1 MVVAKLSD
9 SDEQG
14 NLYVDINETLLYKG
28 LLFICNSGPFFI
40 LIITITNMTTFKIKT
55 AYKRLLAD
63 TLTPVS
69 IYLKLRDRFVNS
81 ILLESSDY
89 RGSDNSFSYIC
100 CDPVASFQLNQ
111 EAIEIKYPDD
121 TTENIK
127 LESRKDAID
136 HLQQFAAKFIHEEN
150 SFPFITNGLF
160 GHITYDSVSYFEDIQ
175 IQDVNEET
183 AIDQIYY
190 QVFRYVIVINH
201 FKNELYIFEHNY
213 NGEETNDKTSLQQL
227 ETLIQNRNFPSYSFT
242 IASKET
248 SNVTDDEMRGVITK
262 CIDHC
267 LRGDVFQIVPSRRF
281 SREFTGDEFNVY
293 RALRSINPSPYLFYF
308 DYGSYKIFGSSPE
321 KQIFI
326 KGNKAE
332 IHPIAGT
339 FRRTGDDQ
347 SDAIAAQKLLDDPK
361 ETAEHVMLVD
371 LARNDLSR
379 NCDEVC
385 VENYKEVQYYSHV
398 IHLVSKVVGKTRPDT
413 NPLQLVA
420 DTFPAGTLSG
430 APKHMAMTLINDLE
444 NSNRSIYGGAIGFMG
459 FNGDFNH
466 AIAIRTFLSK
476 NNSLFYQA
484 GMGVVAKSD
493 VESELQ
499 EVNNKL
505 AALRSAL
512 DAAEKI

>member
-1 MVVAKLSD
+1 
-9 SDEQG
+9 
-14 NLYVDINETLLYKG
+14 
-28 LLFICNSGPFFI
+28 
-40 LIITITNMTTFKIKT
+40 MTTFYIKT
-55 AYKRLLAD
+55 TQKRLLAD

-111 EAIEIKYPDD
+111 DEIHIKYPDES
-121 TTENIK
+121 TENIQLK
-127 LESRKDAID
+127 SRKDAIH
-136 HLQQFAAKFIHEEN
+136 HLQQFAGRFKNEETG
-150 SFPFITNGLF
+150 FPFITNGLF

-175 IQDVNEET
+175 IQDVNQET

-190 QVFRYVIVINH
+190 QVFRYVIAINH
-201 FKNELYIFEHNY
+201 FKNELYIFQHSY
-213 NGEETNDKTSLQQL
+213 NGEAHDTTSLQQL
-227 ETLIQNRNFPSYSFT
+227 ETLIQNRNFPSYSFS
-242 IASKET
+242 IASEES
-248 SNVTDDEMRGVITK
+248 SNVSDDEMRGVIKK

-281 SREFTGDEFNVY
+281 TRQFTGDEFNVY

-339 FRRTGDDQ
+339 FRRTGDDS
-347 SDAIAAQKLLDDPK
+347 SDAIAAQKLLEDPK

-379 NCDEVC
+379 NCDEVK

-398 IHLVSKVVGKTRPDT
+398 IHLVSKVAGKTRPDT

-430 APKHMAMTLINDLE
+430 APKHMAMTLINNLE
-444 NSNRSIYGGAIGFMG
+444 NCNRSIYGGAIGFMG

-512 DAAEKI
+512 VAAENI